1 MISSKK
7 AMMDDLFDFLFLVIV
22 MMFIMFYFQVSIF
35 GAVDKKNEHS
45 LVLAERNGK
54 VDDYLIQNR
63 IAIEQGGVIE
73 PGKLNT
79 QIKAIYDGKDNVPLL
94 PDSALR
100 S

>member
-1 MISSKK
+1 MLNNKK

-35 GAVDKKNEHS
+35 GAVDKKNEQS
-45 LVLAERNGK
+45 LTLADRNGK

-63 IAIEQGGVIE
+63 IALGQNKTIE
-73 PGKLNT
+73 PEALNSK
-79 QIKAIYDGKDNVPLL
+79 IKDIYSGKDNILLL